1 MQRHDHMDFGA
12 SGLMAGTSAMALAA
26 PPVPAFA
33 PSATLTP
40 PSLDGGAAVRRLPGE
55 VGYLNPQTLCASGL
69 VEGLSDLADCRA
81 LILDLRT
88 HEGGPADALLLG
100 HLAWR
105 PMPMATIRR
114 SRDGVPLT
122 CWTGTATAPEGGPHY
137 PDRPLFVLTA
147 ATASLAAQAL
157 TYDLRMAGRAVI
169 ISGDDALTLAWRRAL
184 SLAGRLM

>member
-1 MQRHDHMDFGA
+1 
-12 SGLMAGTSAMALAA
+12 MALAA

-33 PSATLTP
+33 PSAALTP
-40 PSLDGGAAVRRLPGE
+40 LLLDTGAAVVRLPGD
-55 VGYLNPQTLCASGL
+55 VGYLNPKTLCASGL
-69 VEGLSDLADCRA
+69 VEGLADLADCRA

-88 HEGGPADALLLG
+88 HDGGPADALLLG

-122 CWTGTATAPEGGPHY
+122 CWTGQATAPEGGPHY

-157 TYDLRMAGRAVI
+157 TYDLRMAGRATI
-169 ISGDDALTLAWRRAL
+169 LNDDDALTLAWRRAL
-184 SLAGRLM
+184 SVSRRM

>member
-1 MQRHDHMDFGA
+1 
-12 SGLMAGTSAMALAA
+12 MALAA

-33 PSATLTP
+33 PSAALTP
-40 PSLDGGAAVRRLPGE
+40 LLLDTGAAVVRLPGD
-55 VGYLNPQTLCASGL
+55 VGYLNPKTLCASGL
-69 VEGLSDLADCRA
+69 VEGLADLADCRA

-88 HEGGPADALLLG
+88 HDGGPADALLLG

-122 CWTGTATAPEGGPHY
+122 CWTGQATTPEGGPHY

-157 TYDLRMAGRAVI
+157 TYDLRMAGRATILHDV
-169 ISGDDALTLAWRRAL
+169 DALTLAWLRAL
-184 SLAGRLM
+184 SSRRI